1 MNQRTYRA
9 FGYNP
14 LSEALNFWQQLPAK
28 ELIAQIDFQAE
39 SSLMPISG
47 EEIAIDI
54 FFTWIDAKHNT
65 LRISGIAYGT
75 SHLQIQRV
83 EETIIAHLQER

>member
-1 MNQRTYRA
+1 
-9 FGYNP
+9 
-14 LSEALNFWQQLPAK
+14 
-28 ELIAQIDFQAE
+28 
-39 SSLMPISG
+39 MPIDG

-54 FFTWIDAKHNT
+54 CFTWVDAKNNT
-65 LRISGIAYGT
+65 LHISGIAYGT